1 MRQGTP
7 TKAIQG
13 ALGLKIEMS
22 QNPQEEAKV
31 QMPKAETINSKLK
44 ENRRKNQ
51 GQVTKLRVRSYG

>member
-7 TKAIQG
+7 TKAMEG
-13 ALGLKIEMS
+13 ALKIEIS

-31 QMPKAETINSKLK
+31 QMPKPENINSKPK
-44 ENRRKNQ
+44 GTRRNCQ